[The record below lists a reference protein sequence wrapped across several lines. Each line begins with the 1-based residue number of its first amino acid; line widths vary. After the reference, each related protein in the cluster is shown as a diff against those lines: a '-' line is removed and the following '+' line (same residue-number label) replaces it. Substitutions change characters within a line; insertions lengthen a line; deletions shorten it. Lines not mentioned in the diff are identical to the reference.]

1 MLLDSFW
8 LRLSGSAAL
17 LALIAGCSSQVPT
30 VSTSPAP
37 VVATSPTVSTSP
49 SPVAAPQ
56 ATQKEVRTVEKCVI
70 RMAKVND
77 PESPLNIRST
87 PDATSKD
94 NIVGQLKNGSFVDV
108 QDQQNGWLKIGG
120 ATPGWIAQSRTE
132 HGCNEK
138 VERIELGQTSIEI
151 RDRFIGTGSHSYRFN
166 LTKGQ
171 RITVKSSSDR
181 GSIFPTIVAPSGKPI
196 VEPPDQPSSWTGE
209 LTETGEYTFE
219 YESNFK
225 GYEYTL
231 SVDPR

>member
-17 LALIAGCSSQVPT
+17 LILMASCSSQVPT
-30 VSTSPAP
+30 VSTAPA
-37 VVATSPTVSTSP
+37 PTVSTSP
-49 SPVAAPQ
+49 SPIAASQ
-56 ATQKEVRTVEKCVI
+56 VTQKEVRTVEKCVI

-77 PESPLNIRST
+77 PESPLNVRST
-87 PDATSKD
+87 PDASSKN

-108 QDQQNGWLKIGG
+108 QDQQNGWFKIGG

-132 HGCNEK
+132 HSCNEK
-138 VERIELGQTSIEI
+138 VERIELGQSPIEI
-151 RDRFIGTGSHSYRFN
+151 RDRFFGGGSHRYQFN

-171 RITVKSSSDR
+171 RITVTSSSDR
-181 GSIFPTIVAPSGKPI
+181 GSIFPVITAPNGQPLVTS
-196 VEPPDQPSSWTGE
+196 PDQSSWSGE
-209 LTETGEYTFE
+209 LPETGEYTFE

-231 SVDPR
+231 SVDAR